1 MSEHEDELSA
11 REGFLKRAS
20 TAGGPSESLGRYAAA
35 ASHVTRHACISR
47 RSCRVASLLQR
58 LDSLLLSLGH
68 RAVWSLC
75 PAQCASENPMA
86 EHPLINA
93 MATPDHKRR
102 RAEGETFSNVKMER
116 SKGTITDKAKANYV
130 RLQILSNCKSH
141 NVTHS

>member
-1 MSEHEDELSA
+1 
-11 REGFLKRAS
+11 
-20 TAGGPSESLGRYAAA
+20 
-35 ASHVTRHACISR
+35 
-47 RSCRVASLLQR
+47 
-58 LDSLLLSLGH
+58 
-68 RAVWSLC
+68 
-75 PAQCASENPMA
+75 MA

-102 RAEGETFSNVKMER
+102 RVEGETFSNVKMER